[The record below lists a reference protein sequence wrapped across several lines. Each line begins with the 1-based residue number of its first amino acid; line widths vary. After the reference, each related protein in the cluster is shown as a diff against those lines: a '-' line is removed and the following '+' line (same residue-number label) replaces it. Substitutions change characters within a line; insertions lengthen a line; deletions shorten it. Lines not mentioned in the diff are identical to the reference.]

1 MTDLMTN
8 LKLKIKETFL
18 NIISDEELDNLIKN
32 EIDSFF
38 ELREQSY
45 GALSSMTMSLKE
57 AREAGYDY
65 TSISGWNTSDNAAV
79 SVKKVNFITP
89 MSPFRHL
96 VWNELGVVLNNK
108 IKNLI
113 NDDKSDFNIK
123 LSKWFTDEAATNLST
138 INTINFNNLSML
150 MAKQNQYEIMT
161 RAMESSAFLMS
172 LVSGNGGPSASH
184 LETAKDHI
192 KHMFQSSLKLSRD

>member
-8 LKLKIKETFL
+8 LKLKVKETFF
-18 NIISDEELDNLIKN
+18 NIMSDEDLDVLIKN

-57 AREAGYDY
+57 ARDAGYDY
-65 TSISGWNTSDNAAV
+65 TTGWNTSDNATV
-79 SVKKVNFITP
+79 RVNKVNFITP

-113 NDDKSDFNIK
+113 NDDRSDFNIK
-123 LSKWFTDEAATNLST
+123 LNKWFTDEAATNLST

-150 MAKQNQYEIMT
+150 MAKQNQYEVMA

-172 LVSGNGGPSASH
+172 LVTGNGDSSASH
-184 LETAKDHI
+184 LQTAKDHI
-192 KHMFQSSLKLSRD
+192 KHMLQSSLKL